1 MTTDTLTRMNR
12 VAVNVQMGRASL
24 LTESTF
30 RRAFR
35 SVSFKKCSRK
45 DRHDCKDRSHRAE
58 KLTEKSL
65 LCTHSDQDQH
75 QQDNSNLIRSIWKF
89 SCCQHGKYIPRTHS
103 LKGCIPSGQNGKQK
117 KCQKHIFHLL
127 KNSDCFF
134 RITMSSL
141 FMKYF
146 LSPSEPN
153 AHAYPQK
160 CLPNKIVT
168 RRSNPVTSRN
178 EFQAICWC
186 AAIA

>member
-65 LCTHSDQDQH
+65 LCTHSDHDQY
-75 QQDNSNLIRSIWKF
+75 QQDRSHQIGGFRQFACGK
-89 SCCQHGKYIPRTHS
+89 HGKYIPWTHS
-103 LKGCIPSGQNGKQK
+103 L
-117 KCQKHIFHLL
+117 
-127 KNSDCFF
+127 
-134 RITMSSL
+134 
-141 FMKYF
+141 
-146 LSPSEPN
+146 
-153 AHAYPQK
+153 
-160 CLPNKIVT
+160 
-168 RRSNPVTSRN
+168 
-178 EFQAICWC
+178 
-186 AAIA
+186 